1 MVTTHTQKRRT
12 PMSVLQTAVAMM
24 RRRPGLGYKAVGY
37 VISSLLFYVM
47 VSSVGKDLQK
57 IVLI

>member
-1 MVTTHTQKRRT
+1 MVTTHTQKRHT
-12 PMSVLQTAVAMM
+12 PMSVLQTAGGDDPPKA
-24 RRRPGLGYKAVGY
+24 RLGYKAVGY

>member
-1 MVTTHTQKRRT
+1 
-12 PMSVLQTAVAMM
+12 MSVLQTAGGDDPPKA
-24 RRRPGLGYKAVGY
+24 RLGYKAVGY